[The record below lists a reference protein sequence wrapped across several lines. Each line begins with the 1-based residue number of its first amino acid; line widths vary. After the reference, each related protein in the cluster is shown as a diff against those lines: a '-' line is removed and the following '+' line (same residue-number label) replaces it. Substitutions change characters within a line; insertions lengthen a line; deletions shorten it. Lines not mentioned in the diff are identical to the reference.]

1 MADCKRYKVA
11 AIDLGTVS
19 SRLVLAQV
27 EGGAIVESSK
37 HTEITDLGEGV
48 DATGRFCEAAVE
60 RVLAACRMFVD
71 EARAFGAACIC
82 TTCTSAA
89 RDASNAALLLDGLRD
104 LGLEPQVI
112 PGEVEARLT
121 FFGVA
126 HDFAGERIIVAD
138 SGGGSTEL
146 ATGVYAPERGVFALE
161 GTRSLDIGCRRVTE
175 RFFSA
180 LPPSCGELAAA
191 AAWAGEQFA
200 AYFEGLPSDFERAE
214 RLVAV
219 GGTVTTLV
227 ALVHELEPY
236 DSSFV
241 HLRELSLEQVSAA
254 IERMSVLDSEG
265 IAFFGVANVGE
276 ARRISQAGCRTRPY
290 ILGPAFPE
298 EREEIVLNGWRSF
311 ISTMEEAEHYNSLAR
326 LYGKTLPIH
335 LSVDTGM
342 GRGGFLPDQLEE
354 LLSRLGEL
362 DSLYPEGLGAHLP
375 CADEDREITLRQIAL
390 FERMAARIREK
401 LPLKYCHLA
410 NSAASLDYE
419 IPSNNMC
426 RPGLVLYGFSPIDSP
441 WASQLRPAMA
451 LFSRLTVVRTLPEG
465 HGISYG
471 GTYVTDHPTRVATVG
486 IGYADGY
493 LRSLAHKGARVMV
506 DGVSCP
512 LLGRVT
518 MDQIIVDV
526 SRAPHAEPGMT
537 AEIMG
542 PHIPVTE
549 LAEKAGTIS
558 WEIFTGIGPRVPRGR
573 SPSFRVEPSFPI
585 DGHPEISFI

>member
-1 MADCKRYKVA
+1 MPATSPPRA
-11 AIDLGTVS
+11 WAEIDLGAIRHNLNV
-19 SRLVLAQV
+19 VKQAAKGEYYMPV
-27 EGGAIVESSK
+27 VKAGAYG
-37 HTEITDLGEGV
+37 HG
-48 DATGRFCEAAVE
+48 
-60 RVLAACRMFVD
+60 
-71 EARAFGAACIC
+71 
-82 TTCTSAA
+82 
-89 RDASNAALLLDGLRD
+89 
-104 LGLEPQVI
+104 
-112 PGEVEARLT
+112 
-121 FFGVA
+121 
-126 HDFAGERIIVAD
+126 
-138 SGGGSTEL
+138 
-146 ATGVYAPERGVFALE
+146 
-161 GTRSLDIGCRRVTE
+161 
-175 RFFSA
+175 
-180 LPPSCGELAAA
+180 
-191 AAWAGEQFA
+191 
-200 AYFEGLPSDFERAE
+200 
-214 RLVAV
+214 
-219 GGTVTTLV
+219 
-227 ALVHELEPY
+227 
-236 DSSFV
+236 
-241 HLRELSLEQVSAA
+241 LEQVC
-254 IERMSVLDSEG
+254 RTLDSEG

-311 ISTMEEAEHYNSLAR
+311 ISTMEEAAHYNSLAR

-362 DSLYPEGLGAHLP
+362 DSLHLEGLGAHLP
-375 CADEDREITLRQIAL
+375 CADEDREITLRQISR
-390 FERMAARIREK
+390 FEQMAARIREK

-426 RPGLVLYGFSPIDSP
+426 RPGLVLYGFSPIPSP
-441 WASQLRPAMA
+441 WAAQLKPSMA

-471 GTYVTDHPTRVATVG
+471 GTFVTDHPTRVATVG

-518 MDQIIVDV
+518 MDQIMVDV

-558 WEIFTGIGPRVPRGR
+558 WEIFTGIGPRVPR
-573 SPSFRVEPSFPI
+573 
-585 DGHPEISFI
+585 HYTH

>member
-1 MADCKRYKVA
+1 MTNCKRYKVA

-71 EARAFGAACIC
+71 EARAFGAACVC

-89 RDASNAALLLDGLRD
+89 RDASNAALLLGGLRD

-180 LPPSCGELAAA
+180 LPPSTNKLAAA
-191 AAWAGEQFA
+191 AAQEEDGVTLYLAGEQFS

-241 HLRELSLEQVSAA
+241 HLRELSLDQVSAA
-254 IERMSVLDSEG
+254 IERMSTLDVEG
-265 IAFFGVANVGE
+265 IAALPGVQPK
-276 ARRISQAGCRTRPY
+276 RAGV
-290 ILGPAFPE
+290 ILAGAVVI
-298 EREEIVLNGWRSF
+298 RELMRAGGYDTLTVSE
-311 ISTMEEAEHYNSLAR
+311 NSLLA
-326 LYGKTLPIH
+326 G
-335 LSVDTGM
+335 
-342 GRGGFLPDQLEE
+342 
-354 LLSRLGEL
+354 
-362 DSLYPEGLGAHLP
+362 
-375 CADEDREITLRQIAL
+375 
-390 FERMAARIREK
+390 MAATINE
-401 LPLKYCHLA
+401 
-410 NSAASLDYE
+410 
-419 IPSNNMC
+419 
-426 RPGLVLYGFSPIDSP
+426 
-441 WASQLRPAMA
+441 
-451 LFSRLTVVRTLPEG
+451 TL
-465 HGISYG
+465 
-471 GTYVTDHPTRVATVG
+471 
-486 IGYADGY
+486 
-493 LRSLAHKGARVMV
+493 
-506 DGVSCP
+506 DGVTP
-512 LLGRVT
+512 
-518 MDQIIVDV
+518 
-526 SRAPHAEPGMT
+526 
-537 AEIMG
+537 
-542 PHIPVTE
+542 
-549 LAEKAGTIS
+549 TIGWTPNLS
-558 WEIFTGIGPRVPRGR
+558 AL
-573 SPSFRVEPSFPI
+573 
-585 DGHPEISFI
+585 